1 MQYIQNATTYITQAI
16 FAFAIYVVLL
26 RFWMQWVR
34 ADFRNELGQFI
45 ITVTNPV
52 VIPLRKVIP
61 SIGTVDSATLF
72 LAYLLCFLKYVVM
85 IAISGSL
92 GSIPTFIPAL
102 LIVSL
107 GLLIQSTI
115 YLFMAAIFISII
127 ASWVAPHSYHPV
139 LMVLRSISEPLLAPA
154 RRIIPPI
161 GGLDLSPMIVLLF
174 LNVILIIIVQPLFG
188 VR

>member
-85 IAISGSL
+85 IAISG
-92 GSIPTFIPAL
+92 TFSKL
-102 LIVSL
+102 VNLSYQSHL
-107 GLLIQSTI
+107 NGQGKTGLANDTTS
-115 YLFMAAIFISII
+115 
-127 ASWVAPHSYHPV
+127 
-139 LMVLRSISEPLLAPA
+139 
-154 RRIIPPI
+154 
-161 GGLDLSPMIVLLF
+161 
-174 LNVILIIIVQPLFG
+174 N
-188 VR
+188 